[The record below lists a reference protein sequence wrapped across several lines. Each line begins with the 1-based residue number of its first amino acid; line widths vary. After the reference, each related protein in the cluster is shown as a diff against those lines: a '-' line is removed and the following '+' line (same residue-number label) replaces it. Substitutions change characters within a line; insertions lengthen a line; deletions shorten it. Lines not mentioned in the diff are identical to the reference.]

1 MPSYNYLTLHILNA
15 LPLHNLNR
23 DDRGMPKSLVQG
35 GANRGMLSSQSL
47 KRAARK
53 VYEDDSHDISL
64 RSAKWLAQEV
74 ASRVAA
80 LRPELGDDTARK
92 DVVKRANVLI
102 GALTAS
108 AEKAEKKKAEA
119 KEGEEV
125 VETKDTSTWLSEDEI
140 NQIATTVINDIE
152 AGVATK
158 AAPAPI
164 GQDRTTGSLAIAAFG
179 RMFAAA
185 ADRQTVSAVAVSP
198 ATTTHPIS
206 LVNDYF
212 TTVDDLGAIYDA
224 GNAGAAY
231 LDTAAYTSGVYYR
244 TVTIDRAQLHRS
256 WSKPADD
263 DQAHERVAALVRAL
277 IYGVPSGKKQST
289 GTGGTDMPVLVLA
302 EEQRYRTAYG
312 FDQPIALGKD
322 GGYSGTSIARL
333 YGQRAAALDFDGA
346 NFGRATLAGTQGV
359 DGEAARAEA
368 TNLSG
373 LIDHVVSWVFHEAIA

>member
-1 MPSYNYLTLHILNA
+1 MSTSTNFLTLHILNT

-53 VYEDDSHDISL
+53 IYEDDSHDISL
-64 RSAKWLAQEV
+64 RSAKWLAEEV
-74 ASRVAA
+74 AARVVA
-80 LRPELGDDTARK
+80 LRPELGAETPRK
-92 DVVKRANVLI
+92 DVVKRADVLV

-108 AEKAEKKKAEA
+108 TEKAEKKKAEA
-119 KEGEEV
+119 KEGEDV
-125 VETKDTSTWLSEDEI
+125 AETKDTSTWLSDDEI
-140 NQIATTVINDIE
+140 DQIATTVVNDI
-152 AGVATK
+152 ATGIATK
-158 AAPAPI
+158 VAPI
-164 GQDRTTGSLAIAAFG
+164 GENRTTGSLAIAAFG

-185 ADRQTVSAVAVSP
+185 ADRQTDSAVAVSP
-198 ATTTHPIS
+198 ATTTHQIS

-256 WSKPADD
+256 WTKPADES
-263 DQAHERVAALVRAL
+263 QARRRVAALVRAL
-277 IYGVPSGKKQST
+277 VYGVPSGKKQST
-289 GTGGTDMPVLVLA
+289 GTGGTDMPALVLA

-312 FDQPIALGKD
+312 FDQPVPLGKD
-322 GGYSGTSIARL
+322 GGYSGPSIAAL
-333 YGQRAAALDFDGA
+333 FAQRVAALDFDES

-359 DGEAARAEA
+359 DGEAARAEV
-368 TNLSG
+368 TNLPG
-373 LIDHVVSWVFHEAIA
+373 LIAHVVDWVFEAAA

>member
-47 KRAARK
+47 KRATRK
-53 VYEDDSHDISL
+53 VYEDDGHDISW
-64 RSAKWLAQEV
+64 RSAKWLAEKV
-74 ASRVAA
+74 TSRAVA
-80 LRPELGDDTARK
+80 LRPELGDEAAKK

-119 KEGEEV
+119 KDGEEV
-125 VETKDTSTWLSEDEI
+125 AETKDTSTWLSEDEI
-140 NQIATTVINDIE
+140 NQIAATIINDIE
-152 AGVATK
+152 TGVATK
-158 AAPAPI
+158 VAPI

-256 WSKPADD
+256 WSKPADNE
-263 DQAHERVAALVRAL
+263 QARERVAALVRAL

-289 GTGGTDMPVLVLA
+289 GTGGTAMPVLVLA

-322 GGYSGTSIARL
+322 GGYSGTSIAGL
-333 YGQRAAALDFDGA
+333 YEQRAAALDFDGE

-373 LIDHVVSWVFHEAIA
+373 LIDHVVDWVFYEAIA